1 MQEGAQGNPYGQST
15 ASFGQWYNHTH
26 HPQNRR
32 DTTMRYTRQGVSIE
46 YDDIG
51 NGVPLLLIHGFP
63 LDRTLWRIQIAG
75 LSQIFRVIAP
85 DLRGFGQS
93 SDTDGEA
100 VTMDQY
106 AADLKSLLDAVN
118 VKQAVVGGLS
128 MGGYIALAFYAQ
140 YADRVKGLILAN
152 TRAVP
157 DSEEGKQSRL
167 ANAQKVGE
175 VGSSLLVETMAPKM
189 LGPSAKPEIEIAVHS
204 MMARQ
209 RAPGVMSALRGMAV
223 RPDRTTLLRFA
234 TVPTLVVS
242 GSADALIPPSDS
254 EAMHALIPNSRLVII
269 PDAGHLSNLDK
280 ADAFNHVVRE
290 FYKRVA

>member
-1 MQEGAQGNPYGQST
+1 
-15 ASFGQWYNHTH
+15 
-26 HPQNRR
+26 
-32 DTTMRYTRQGVSIE
+32 MRYTRQGVSIE

-63 LDRTLWRIQIAG
+63 LDRTLWRTQIAG
-75 LSQIFRVIAP
+75 LSQLYRVIAP

-93 SDTDGEA
+93 SETDGEA

-106 AADLKSLLDAVN
+106 AADLKALLDSVN
-118 VKQAVVGGLS
+118 VRQAVIGGIS

-140 YADRVKGLILAN
+140 YADRVKGLVLAN

-175 VGSSLLVETMAPKM
+175 TGPGFFVESMAPKM
-189 LGPSAKPEIEIAVHS
+189 LGPAARPEIKVAVHS

-209 RAPGVMSALRGMAV
+209 RAAGIASALRGMAI
-223 RPDRTTLLRFA
+223 RPDRTALLRFA
-234 TVPTLVVS
+234 TIPVLIIS
-242 GSADALIPPSDS
+242 GTADVLIPPGDS
-254 EAMHALIPNSRLVII
+254 ETMHALIPNSRLVII

-280 ADAFNHVVRE
+280 SDAFNHVVRE
-290 FYKRVA
+290 FYKQVM

>member
-1 MQEGAQGNPYGQST
+1 
-15 ASFGQWYNHTH
+15 
-26 HPQNRR
+26 
-32 DTTMRYTRQGVSIE
+32 MRYTRQGVSLE

-63 LDRTLWRIQIAG
+63 LDRTLWRTQIAG
-75 LSQIFRVIAP
+75 LSQLYRVIAP
-85 DLRGFGQS
+85 DLRGFGRS
-93 SDTDGEA
+93 SETDGDA

-106 AADLKSLLDAVN
+106 ATDLKFLLDSVN
-118 VKQAVVGGLS
+118 VKQAVVGGIS

-140 YADRVKGLILAN
+140 YADRVTGLILAN

-157 DSEEGKQSRL
+157 DSEDGKEARL

-175 VGSSLLVETMAPKM
+175 VGTGFLVDTMAPKL
-189 LGPSAKPEIEIAVHS
+189 LGPAAKPEIKIAMRT

-209 RAPGVMSALRGMAV
+209 RPAGLMSALRGMAA
-223 RPDRTTLLRFA
+223 RPDRAALLRFA
-234 TVPTLVVS
+234 TVPVLIIS
-242 GSADALIPPSDS
+242 GSHDVLIPPGDS

-290 FYKRVA
+290 FYKQVA